1 LQIQKQS
8 QTYVYLSEISMPK
21 IGLLPASGS
30 ASRLNGIPKFMLPI
44 PGGTLL
50 SRHIDQMLQVCDEVR
65 ISTRKAWIPLL
76 NQLDLPSGVKIYEIE
91 PSTFSN
97 AIQQMADKGRLLI
110 GMPDTYISSTN
121 HYESMIKSDGD
132 VVLAG
137 FNCPQYLHGAVG
149 QFEAD
154 EYGNVFDLKDK
165 EEGCTY
171 SRMWGAMLLNT
182 VQIDGSLDNPS
193 HQIMNWIR
201 EGKSVKAVNC
211 NGSYVDAGTFE
222 GLKALY
228 ASDNWI

>member
-1 LQIQKQS
+1 MQIKKQS
-8 QTYVYLSEISMPK
+8 QTYASALETFMNK
-21 IGLLPASGS
+21 IGLLAASGS
-30 ASRLNGIPKFMLPI
+30 ASRLNGIPKFLLPI

-65 ISTRKAWIPLL
+65 ISTRKAWMPLL
-76 NQLDLPSGVKIYEIE
+76 NQLDLPSEVKIYEIE

-97 AIQQMADKGRLLI
+97 AIHQMGDKGRLLI
-110 GMPDTYISSTN
+110 GMPDTYISITN
-121 HYESMIKSDGD
+121 HYENMMKSDGD

-137 FNCPQYLHGAVG
+137 FDCPDYLLGAVG
-149 QFEAD
+149 QFQAD
-154 EYGNVFDLKDK
+154 QYGNVFDLKDK
-165 EEGCTY
+165 EKDCTY
-171 SRMWGAMLLNT
+171 SKMWGAMLLNT

-211 NGSYVDAGTFE
+211 NGSYIDAGTFE

-228 ASDNWI
+228 ASDNCI